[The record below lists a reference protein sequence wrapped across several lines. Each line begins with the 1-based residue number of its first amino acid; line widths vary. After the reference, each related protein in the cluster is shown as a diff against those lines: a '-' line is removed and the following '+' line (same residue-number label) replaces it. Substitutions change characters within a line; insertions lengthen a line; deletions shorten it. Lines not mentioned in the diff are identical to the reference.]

1 MRIYL
6 RYACPQCY
14 TVFQFENSMPKEF
27 ICLKCKKELKG
38 LEIIEEIEKKAGNN
52 DNTRNY

>member
-1 MRIYL
+1 MATYL

-14 TVFQFENSMPKEF
+14 ATFLFENSIPKEF

-38 LEIIEEIEKKAGNN
+38 LEIIEEIEKKARNN
-52 DNTRNY
+52 DR

>member
-1 MRIYL
+1 MATYL

-14 TVFQFENSMPKEF
+14 TIFQFENNIPKEF

-38 LEIIEEIEKKAGNN
+38 LEIIEEITKKVGNN
-52 DNTRNY
+52 ESR

>member
-1 MRIYL
+1 MATYL

-14 TVFQFENSMPKEF
+14 TVFQFENSIPKEF

-38 LEIIEEIEKKAGNN
+38 LEIIEEIEKKARNN
-52 DNTRNY
+52 DR